1 MLSETLLVATKVIAA
16 DPWPGPFGQNIP
28 HCLHSKYVDLTL
40 GLAPKNANTL
50 LLLLLGAPVSDI
62 SVLIYGFKHI
72 YLCDV
77 LNDVGYDVRTL
88 VVELLNTKS
97 PGYILL

>member
-1 MLSETLLVATKVIAA
+1 LSL
-16 DPWPGPFGQNIP
+16 
-28 HCLHSKYVDLTL
+28 S
-40 GLAPKNANTL
+40 
-50 LLLLLGAPVSDI
+50 LLGAPLIDI
-62 SVLIYGFKHI
+62 TVLIYGFKHI

-77 LNDVGYDVRTL
+77 LNDVGYDVRTV